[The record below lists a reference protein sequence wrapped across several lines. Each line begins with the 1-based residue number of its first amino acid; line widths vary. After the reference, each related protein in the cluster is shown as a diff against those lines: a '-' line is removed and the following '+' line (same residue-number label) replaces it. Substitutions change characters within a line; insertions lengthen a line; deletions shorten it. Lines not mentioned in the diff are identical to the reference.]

1 MPHPV
6 VLFDLDGTVVDS
18 IELIVRS
25 YNYAYAAHPSIESA
39 PNRQDILDGIG
50 RPLAAQFRQ
59 HSDDEPTI
67 RSLVEAYREYQMQ
80 HHDDLIAHYD
90 GIAEVLQWLH
100 TEERRVAV
108 VTSKIEHLARRALG
122 KLGLEQ
128 HFEFVVGLESTS
140 NHKPL
145 PDPLLFALDRLGAS
159 PSDAI
164 YVGDSPFD
172 IMAANAATV
181 ASIGVTW
188 GASTRATLMPHA
200 PTHIVDTAVELRS
213 ALIH

>member
-25 YNYAYAAHPSIESA
+25 YNHAYSAHPGLDTSPS
-39 PNRQDILDGIG
+39 RQDILDGIG
-50 RPLAAQFRQ
+50 RPLSAQFRM
-59 HSDDEPTI
+59 HSTDERMI
-67 RSLVEAYREYQMQ
+67 GSLVESYREYQMQ
-80 HHDDLIAHYD
+80 HHDDLIAEYA
-90 GIAEVLQWLH
+90 GVGEVLTWLRSE
-100 TEERRVAV
+100 TRRVAV

-122 KLGLEQ
+122 RLGLEH
-128 HFEFVVGLESTS
+128 HFEFVVGLESTT

-145 PDPLLFALDRLGAS
+145 PDPLLFALTRLGAS
-159 PSDAI
+159 PDDAV

-172 IMAANAATV
+172 IMAANAASI

-188 GASTRATLMPHA
+188 GASTRATLSVHS
-200 PTHIVDTAVELRS
+200 PTHIVDNAAELKS
-213 ALIH
+213 VLLH